1 MTEAL
6 RDAGHVDVLLWDAEL
21 WETVLSA
28 RPLDDDGV
36 ERAAL
41 AAVTDVLSCS
51 LAARHDPR
59 LTMLLASAS
68 SDAGG
73 VAVPGHT
80 VRLSRPDAALIGGY
94 QAHALDWDDVHSQV
108 RGHPSAVL
116 FPALWALAD
125 ESTAGADFLEALIVG
140 VEVMARL
147 GRLAGVSHHRRGWH
161 PTATLGPVAA
171 AIAGARLAGLSA
183 AATRAAAGL
192 AASQSGGTRAQFGS
206 PAKPLH
212 AGLAAAA
219 AVRSV
224 LWAQAGIT
232 AGADPLFGPD
242 GLACALDF
250 ESRDPSVLAAHWG
263 ERWAINDPGLI
274 FKRFPFCSAAT
285 SAYEAAEALA
295 SAWAQD
301 GSGLLDNSG
310 LLGNSSKPRDAVV
323 AVRVSMRP
331 GSDAA
336 LRFHIPEVPTEGRFS
351 LEYIVG
357 LALSGKPAIN
367 DHFVRLDEDARALA
381 RRTVRVPEGSPSRE
395 PWARVDVTFADG
407 HTRSAEIAAPRGSAG
422 RPLTSQDCRDKL
434 EAAVNNAESLLTT
447 IAALPHQTV
456 GDLAR
461 AITRAVNE
469 GDTSD
474 D

>member
-6 RDAGHVDVLLWDAEL
+6 RDAGHVDVPLWDTEL

-28 RPLDDDGV
+28 HPLDDDGV

-125 ESTAGADFLEALIVG
+125 ESTAGADFLEALAVG

-232 AGADPLFGPD
+232 AGADPLLGPD

-250 ESRDPSVLAAHWG
+250 ESRDPSVLTAHWG
-263 ERWAINDPGLI
+263 QRWAISDPGSSSKDSPSVLQLPARTRQPRRSPVPGP
-274 FKRFPFCSAAT
+274 KMAPGYWVTPDCWVTPVSRATPSSPFEYRCAPVPMPLYDST
-285 SAYEAAEALA
+285 SPRSQRRGA
-295 SAWAQD
+295 SASNTSWDSPSA
-301 GSGLLDNSG
+301 
-310 LLGNSSKPRDAVV
+310 GNPPSTITSS
-323 AVRVSMRP
+323 VSMRMHVP
-331 GSDAA
+331 SPDAPFA
-336 LRFHIPEVPTEGRFS
+336 CP
-351 LEYIVG
+351 
-357 LALSGKPAIN
+357 
-367 DHFVRLDEDARALA
+367 
-381 RRTVRVPEGSPSRE
+381 RVP
-395 PWARVDVTFADG
+395 RVANL
-407 HTRSAEIAAPRGSAG
+407 G
-422 RPLTSQDCRDKL
+422 RAST
-434 EAAVNNAESLLTT
+434 SLLQTAT
-447 IAALPHQTV
+447 PGAQRSPPHGVALDVHSRPKT
-456 GDLAR
+456 
-461 AITRAVNE
+461 AVTN
-469 GDTSD
+469 SKLR
-474 D
+474 